1 MKNKIETINTQVC
14 KELRVTIENH
24 LKSLENDLGVKFDLG
39 NASYDDD
46 TVKFGFKVSL
56 ATAKNKDEKTLLQ
69 DIEFRKQF
77 DQIQLDTTKV
87 VSIGR
92 LKATLIGKRLKAKK
106 PYIIKDLDTSK
117 QYVLTE
123 EDCEKYFGVN
133 NNQTK
138 GLQMKK
144 STDHFNS
151 V

>member
-1 MKNKIETINTQVC
+1 
-14 KELRVTIENH
+14 
-24 LKSLENDLGVKFDLG
+24 LEKG
-39 NASYDDD
+39 
-46 TVKFGFKVSL
+46 
-56 ATAKNKDEKTLLQ
+56 
-69 DIEFRKQF
+69 
-77 DQIQLDTTKV
+77 
-87 VSIGR
+87 
-92 LKATLIGKRLKAKK
+92 LKAKK

>member
-1 MKNKIETINTQVC
+1 
-14 KELRVTIENH
+14 L
-24 LKSLENDLGVKFDLG
+24 SLENNLIKFNL
-39 NASYDDD
+39 
-46 TVKFGFKVSL
+46 
-56 ATAKNKDEKTLLQ
+56 
-69 DIEFRKQF
+69 
-77 DQIQLDTTKV
+77 IQLKI